1 MKITFFIKGEGNQS
15 GRKGN
20 KGSPGHPV
28 RFITILNSNIA
39 LDIPS
44 NLLSKVKGS
53 VKYKT

>member
-44 NLLSKVKGS
+44 NLLSKEKGPVK
-53 VKYKT
+53 

>member
-1 MKITFFIKGEGNQS
+1 MKTTFFIKGEGNRS

-53 VKYKT
+53 VK